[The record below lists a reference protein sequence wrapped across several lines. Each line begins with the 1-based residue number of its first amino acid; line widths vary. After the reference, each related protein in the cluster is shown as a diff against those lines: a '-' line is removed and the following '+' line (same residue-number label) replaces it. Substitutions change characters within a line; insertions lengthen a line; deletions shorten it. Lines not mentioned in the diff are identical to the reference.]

1 MCVTEAEKTFAEV
14 AKMSQKTRK
23 KQAKS
28 KKKAKEVCSTDG
40 RR

>member
-1 MCVTEAEKTFAEV
+1 MCVMEEEKTFAE
-14 AKMSQKTRK
+14 AAQMSQKTRK

-28 KKKAKEVCSTDG
+28 KKKEKEVCSTDG